1 MDTEIQIR
9 LRPHPDNPKLTVK
22 HVNSSE
28 YMCPKSGPDGKL
40 ITGIDEHAYEIVSL
54 EEPERTI
61 QMKKVKKER
70 EELEKLLGVSL
81 TPESEYWSKF
91 YVVISDEQNFDITNA
106 KHRLLIHF
114 LTGNKYVAPSLEE
127 AETNDEYS
135 KCVFYLFRKE
145 EETSKLAKKK
155 KGRNKAMAKLD
166 DLETDPARLKTV
178 AGYIFGYD
186 PKSDLSAEEAYLKL
200 EEYLN
205 ESPEKEKDERVGI
218 FLATVAK
225 TQEELMV
232 KIVLDKAINKH
243 IIKQRGGVYK
253 RGDLVI
259 GNSYEECIEFLA
271 DSSNSADLDSLVKEV
286 SLKDTRSKK

>member
-1 MDTEIQIR
+1 METEIQIK

-22 HVNSSE
+22 YVNSNE

-40 ITGIDEHAYEIVSL
+40 ITGIDENAYDIVKL
-54 EEPERTI
+54 PEPERTAQI
-61 QMKKVKKER
+61 KKVKKER
-70 EELEKLLGVSL
+70 EELERLLGVSL
-81 TPESEYWSKF
+81 TPESEFWTKF
-91 YVVISDEQNFDITNA
+91 YVVIGDEQNFDITNA

-114 LTGNKYVAPSLEE
+114 LTANKYVAPSLEE
-127 AETNDEYS
+127 AETNDDYS
-135 KCVFYLFRKE
+135 KSVFYLYRKE
-145 EETSKLAKKK
+145 EETSKLAQKKK
-155 KGRNKAMAKLD
+155 TRNRATARLD
-166 DLETDPARLKTV
+166 DLEADPSRLKTV

-205 ESPEKEKDERVGI
+205 EAPEKEKDERVAT

-232 KIVLDKAINKH
+232 KIILDKAINKH
-243 IIKQRGGVYK
+243 IIKQRNGIYK
-253 RGDLVI
+253 RGDLVY

-271 DSSNSADLDSLVKEV
+271 DPGNSADLDSLVKEV